1 MPRSPNR
8 ADLEILLRIME
19 IYLSDPVRKAR
30 AFMRTIPDG
39 LTFDQLV
46 ERYPRGSEDYEL
58 FGNMMIFWET
68 IGSLMKHG
76 LGNEELAFDTFLDAP
91 PWKKVETAFL
101 DMRKQEGKAL
111 EGENIEFAYQRSLK
125 WFERKLP
132 RATRYT
138 KPKKRGRRPRSS
150 SRSSRARG

>member
-39 LTFDQLV
+39 LTFDELV

-76 LGNEELAFDTFLDAP
+76 LLNEELAFDTFLDAP
-91 PWKKVETAFL
+91 PWKKVEIAFL
-101 DMRKQEGKAL
+101 DLRKQEGKAL

-132 RATRYT
+132 RT
-138 KPKKRGRRPRSS
+138 RGRRQRSS